1 MATATMC
8 FMNWKGYAIR
18 GCSEPISKERDMP
31 FDSRRRGVLAQWTV
45 LASPGVAA
53 GALAVNAQRAE
64 PARKWDTAWLD
75 SFKGKHKQLY
85 DLMWHTL
92 RANTLNPPTFY
103 LDVHRD
109 VSGLE
114 YPDVNVVI
122 GVNTSFAINA
132 SDALWEK
139 YALGERSD
147 VKDPST
153 GRPALRNVYLGS
165 GKGDARSSVRAL
177 QARGAVFIQCNVALS
192 GAINSL
198 AREFGKPVADVDA
211 EVRAGL
217 NPGVKIVPALTWAVG
232 MLQERG
238 FTYEKL

>member
-1 MATATMC
+1 
-8 FMNWKGYAIR
+8 
-18 GCSEPISKERDMP
+18 MP
-31 FDSRRRGVLAQWTV
+31 FDLRRRSFLAQMTG
-45 LASPGVAA
+45 LASLGGVAA
-53 GALAVNAQRAE
+53 GARTIGAQPGGRQGGNA
-64 PARKWDTAWLD
+64 ARSEKWDTAWLD
-75 SFKGKHKQLY
+75 GFKGRHKQLY

-92 RANTLNPPTFY
+92 RPNTLNPPTFY

-114 YPDVNVVI
+114 FPDVNVVI
-122 GVNTSFAINA
+122 GVNTSWVLNA

-147 VKDPST
+147 VKDPAT
-153 GRPALRNVYLGS
+153 GKPALRNVYLGT
-165 GKGDARSSVRAL
+165 GKGDTRSSIRSL
-177 QARGAVFIQCNVALS
+177 QTRGAVFIQCNVALQ
-192 GAINSL
+192 GAINGL
-198 AREFGKPVADVDA
+198 AREFGKPVADMDA

>member
-1 MATATMC
+1 M
-8 FMNWKGYAIR
+8 R
-18 GCSEPISKERDMP
+18 
-31 FDSRRRGVLAQWTV
+31 FDSRRRSFLTQMTG
-45 LASPGVAA
+45 LASLGGVVA
-53 GALAVNAQRAE
+53 GERMVSAQRAGRSNQNPE
-64 PARKWDTAWLD
+64 RSEKWDTAWLD
-75 SFKGKHKQLY
+75 GFKGKHKQLY

-92 RANTLNPPTFY
+92 RPNTLNPPTFY

-109 VSGLE
+109 VSSLE
-114 YPDVNVVI
+114 FPDVNVVI
-122 GVNTSFAINA
+122 GVNTSWALNA

-147 VKDPST
+147 VKDSAT
-153 GRPALRNVYLGS
+153 GKPALRNVYLGT
-165 GKGDARSSVRAL
+165 GKGDTRSSVRSL

-192 GAINSL
+192 GAINGL
-198 AREFGKPVADVDA
+198 AREFGKPQAEVDA